1 MLYKKL
7 YATLVGRVDNTL
19 QYMAEMLLREDCGRA
34 ELEQSATML
43 KAALLELE
51 EQYAEQ
57 A

>member
-1 MLYKKL
+1 MLYQKL

-34 ELEQSATML
+34 ELEQSATMH
-43 KAALLELE
+43 KAALRELA